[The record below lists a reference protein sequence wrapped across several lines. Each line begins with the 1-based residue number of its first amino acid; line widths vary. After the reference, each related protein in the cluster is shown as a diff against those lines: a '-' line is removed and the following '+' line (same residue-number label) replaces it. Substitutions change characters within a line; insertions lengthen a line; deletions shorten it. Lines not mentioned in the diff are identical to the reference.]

1 MRRLSFFS
9 TSKDTKAHLF
19 AEHGIEYDLTDEE
32 VAPRKR
38 KTPKS
43 GALDIQIGAA
53 YHLLGFEDE
62 NLGCSPRLVGRY

>member
-43 GALDIQIGAA
+43 G
-53 YHLLGFEDE
+53 
-62 NLGCSPRLVGRY
+62 RLNNHSMYNSTKCII